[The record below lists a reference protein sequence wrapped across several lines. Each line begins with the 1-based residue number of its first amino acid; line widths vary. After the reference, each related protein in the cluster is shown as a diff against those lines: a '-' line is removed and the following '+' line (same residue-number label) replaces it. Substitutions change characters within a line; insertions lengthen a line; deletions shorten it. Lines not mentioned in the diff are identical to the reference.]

1 MSEIANPVSVPK
13 SAPKTLPMK
22 HKCLMY
28 GAIALWESLKA
39 KGVVCESNFM
49 DVVNLDVGEQ
59 IKFLDSMI
67 DVNYL
72 EKEVVKP
79 LQKARK
85 KELADAK
92 KPPKEKKVRA
102 PRAKKDAAVQE
113 KPVIVQ
119 TPIKA
124 TEELVQ
130 ELSYEKVAEPAAV
143 SEPAPASEPAK
154 KKPKIRKE
162 EKVPKEKVPKEK
174 VPKEKVPKEKV
185 PKEKVPKEKKPK
197 KKEEVVVVVKPEEEP
212 QDYWM
217 IFHDDVRYWTTDE
230 NQKNGELFDNTTD
243 EDGDF
248 GPGRLVGKI
257 ENGVVV
263 LN

>member
-1 MSEIANPVSVPK
+1 MSEIIAKPVSV
-13 SAPKTLPMK
+13 PKTLPMK

-49 DVVNLDVGEQ
+49 DVVNLDVAEQ
-59 IKFLDSMI
+59 IKFLDNMI

-92 KPPKEKKVRA
+92 KPVKEKKVRA
-102 PRAKKDAAVQE
+102 PRAKKADAAATATATATE
-113 KPVIVQ
+113 PPSVIQ
-119 TPIKA
+119 TPVSYDKA

-130 ELSYEKVAEPAAV
+130 ELSYEPVVVPEKE
-143 SEPAPASEPAK
+143 EKK
-154 KKPKIRKE
+154 KKPKIRKPTE
-162 EKVPKEKVPKEK
+162 EKEEKAPK
-174 VPKEKVPKEKV
+174 KEKVPKEKV

-197 KKEEVVVVVKPEEEP
+197 KKEEEVVKNVEEP

-217 IFHDDVRYWTTDE
+217 IFHNNERYWTTDE
-230 NQKNGELFDNTTD
+230 NQKNGELFENTTD

-257 ENGVVV
+257 ENGVIV

>member
-1 MSEIANPVSVPK
+1 MSEIIVTKPASV
-13 SAPKTLPMK
+13 PKTLPMK

-59 IKFLDSMI
+59 IKFLDNMI

-92 KPPKEKKVRA
+92 KPVKEKKVRA
-102 PRAKKDAAVQE
+102 PRAKKADATATATE
-113 KPVIVQ
+113 PPSVIQ
-119 TPIKA
+119 TPVSYDKA

-130 ELSYEKVAEPAAV
+130 ELSYEPVVVVPEKE
-143 SEPAPASEPAK
+143 EKK
-154 KKPKIRKE
+154 KKPKIRKPTE
-162 EKVPKEKVPKEK
+162 EK

-197 KKEEVVVVVKPEEEP
+197 KKEEEVVKKVEEP

-217 IFHDDVRYWTTDE
+217 IFHNNERYWTTDE
-230 NQKNGELFDNTTD
+230 NQKNGELFENTTD

-257 ENGVVV
+257 ENGVIV

>member
-1 MSEIANPVSVPK
+1 MSEIIAKTVSV
-13 SAPKTLPMK
+13 PKTLPMK

-49 DVVNLDVGEQ
+49 DVVNLDVAEQ
-59 IKFLDSMI
+59 IKFLDNMI

-92 KPPKEKKVRA
+92 KPVKEKKVRA
-102 PRAKKDAAVQE
+102 PRAKKATATATATATE
-113 KPVIVQ
+113 PPSVIQ
-119 TPIKA
+119 TPVSYDKA

-130 ELSYEKVAEPAAV
+130 ELSYEPVVVVPEKE
-143 SEPAPASEPAK
+143 EKK
-154 KKPKIRKE
+154 KKPKIRKSTD
-162 EKVPKEKVPKEK
+162 EKEEKVPKEK

-197 KKEEVVVVVKPEEEP
+197 KKEEEVVKKVEEP

-217 IFHDDVRYWTTDE
+217 IFHNNERYWTTDE

-257 ENGVVV
+257 ENGVIV

>member
-1 MSEIANPVSVPK
+1 MSEIIAKPASV
-13 SAPKTLPMK
+13 PKTLPMK

-59 IKFLDSMI
+59 IKFLDNMI

-92 KPPKEKKVRA
+92 KPVKEKKVRA
-102 PRAKKDAAVQE
+102 PRAKKETAKE
-113 KPVIVQ
+113 PEPPSVIQ
-119 TPIKA
+119 TPVSYDKA

-130 ELSYEKVAEPAAV
+130 ELSYEKVADPVVVPEK
-143 SEPAPASEPAK
+143 EEKK
-154 KKPKIRKE
+154 KKPKIRKPTEEKE
-162 EKVPKEKVPKEK
+162 EKVPK
-174 VPKEKVPKEKV
+174 KEKV

-197 KKEEVVVVVKPEEEP
+197 KKEEEVVKNVEEP

-217 IFHDDVRYWTTDE
+217 IFHNNERYWTTDE

-257 ENGVVV
+257 ENGVIV
-263 LN
+263 LI

>member
-1 MSEIANPVSVPK
+1 MSEIIATKPASV
-13 SAPKTLPMK
+13 PKTLPMK

-49 DVVNLDVGEQ
+49 DVVNLDVAEQ
-59 IKFLDSMI
+59 IKFLDNMI

-92 KPPKEKKVRA
+92 KPVKEKKVRA
-102 PRAKKDAAVQE
+102 PRATKKDAATATATATE
-113 KPVIVQ
+113 PPSVIIQ
-119 TPIKA
+119 TPVSYDKA

-130 ELSYEKVAEPAAV
+130 ELSYEKVAEPV
-143 SEPAPASEPAK
+143 PVPEKEEKK
-154 KKPKIRKE
+154 KKPKIRKSTE
-162 EKVPKEKVPKEK
+162 EKEEKAP
-174 VPKEKVPKEKV
+174 KVPKEKV
-185 PKEKVPKEKKPK
+185 PKEKVPKEKKPTK
-197 KKEEVVVVVKPEEEP
+197 KKVEEKKEEEKKVEEP

-217 IFHDDVRYWTTDE
+217 IFHNNERYWTTDE
-230 NQKNGELFDNTTD
+230 NQKNGELFDNITD

-248 GPGRLVGKI
+248 GPGRVVGKI

-263 LN
+263 LI

>member
-59 IKFLDSMI
+59 IKFLDNMI

-102 PRAKKDAAVQE
+102 PRAKKDAAE
-113 KPVIVQ
+113 PVIVQ

-130 ELSYEKVAEPAAV
+130 ELSYEKVAEPLTDV
-143 SEPAPASEPAK
+143 PAPASDVPEPASEPAK

-174 VPKEKVPKEKV
+174 VPKEKVPKEK
-185 PKEKVPKEKKPK
+185 KPK
-197 KKEEVVVVVKPEEEP
+197 KKEEVVVVKPEEEP

-217 IFHDDVRYWTTDE
+217 IFHDGVRYWTTDE

>member
-1 MSEIANPVSVPK
+1 MSEIVVSVPK

-92 KPPKEKKVRA
+92 KPVKEKKVRA
-102 PRAKKDAAVQE
+102 PRAKKDAVAAKEQE
-113 KPVIVQ
+113 PPSVIIQ
-119 TPIKA
+119 TPVSYDKA

-130 ELSYEKVAEPAAV
+130 ELGYEKVAVAV
-143 SEPAPASEPAK
+143 PVAVPVVHVPVPEKK

-162 EKVPKEKVPKEK
+162 KEEKVPKN
-174 VPKEKVPKEKV
+174 
-185 PKEKVPKEKKPK
+185 K
-197 KKEEVVVVVKPEEEP
+197 KKEEVVKKVEEP

-217 IFHDDVRYWTTDE
+217 IFHNNERYWTTDE
-230 NQKNGELFDNTTD
+230 NQKNGELFENTTD

-248 GPGRLVGKI
+248 GPGRIVGKI
-257 ENGVVV
+257 ENGVIV
-263 LN
+263 LM